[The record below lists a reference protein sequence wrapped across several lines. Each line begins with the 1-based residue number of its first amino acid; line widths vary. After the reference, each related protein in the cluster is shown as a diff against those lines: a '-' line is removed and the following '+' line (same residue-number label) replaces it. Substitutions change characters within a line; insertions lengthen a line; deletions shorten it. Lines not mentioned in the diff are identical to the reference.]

1 MSGALQ
7 VLNFISQ
14 MTRAPPGSFL
24 AAILIELKSEC
35 MRSPKAWLFS
45 ALRVLSKGIY
55 IPKEGSLLDRV
66 EKLLD
71 RIRENKISYFHS
83 FFKDRYSNTLLHAAH
98 DRLANRPRDP
108 HNKVRILHAW
118 ADGAGRAS
126 SIFDVS
132 RWSSSS
138 LHLVALLMLGE
149 LPVNRTRA
157 YFTRRTHLRKFCTS
171 QFCKRACLHCL
182 MTGDTL
188 VLDSEWHW
196 IFDCT
201 HFEELRFKL
210 PVLDR
215 AIRECRN
222 YGDRGFATVDN
233 LVSLLK
239 KVQTQYCLGVSLGS
253 FIRQAISVR
262 ESWMSE
268 VCARGRPCN
277 PPEHWARNL
286 FIDPP
291 SDEEFPAE
299 VAENFDDGQ
308 PWHNAPD
315 ELSCGEL
322 WRALDENM

>member
-1 MSGALQ
+1 
-7 VLNFISQ
+7 
-14 MTRAPPGSFL
+14 
-24 AAILIELKSEC
+24 
-35 MRSPKAWLFS
+35 
-45 ALRVLSKGIY
+45 
-55 IPKEGSLLDRV
+55 
-66 EKLLD
+66 
-71 RIRENKISYFHS
+71 
-83 FFKDRYSNTLLHAAH
+83 
-98 DRLANRPRDP
+98 
-108 HNKVRILHAW
+108 
-118 ADGAGRAS
+118 
-126 SIFDVS
+126 
-132 RWSSSS
+132 
-138 LHLVALLMLGE
+138 
-149 LPVNRTRA
+149 
-157 YFTRRTHLRKFCTS
+157 
-171 QFCKRACLHCL
+171 

-188 VLDSEWHW
+188 VLDSELHW

-291 SDEEFPAE
+291 SDEEFPAY
-299 VAENFDDGQ
+299 VAENFVDGQ

>member
-1 MSGALQ
+1 
-7 VLNFISQ
+7 
-14 MTRAPPGSFL
+14 
-24 AAILIELKSEC
+24 
-35 MRSPKAWLFS
+35 
-45 ALRVLSKGIY
+45 
-55 IPKEGSLLDRV
+55 
-66 EKLLD
+66 
-71 RIRENKISYFHS
+71 
-83 FFKDRYSNTLLHAAH
+83 
-98 DRLANRPRDP
+98 
-108 HNKVRILHAW
+108 
-118 ADGAGRAS
+118 
-126 SIFDVS
+126 
-132 RWSSSS
+132 
-138 LHLVALLMLGE
+138 MLGE

-157 YFTRRTHLRKFCTS
+157 YFIRRTHLRKFCTS

-268 VCARGRPCN
+268 VCARGRPCK

-299 VAENFDDGQ
+299 VAENFVEGQ
-308 PWHNAPD
+308 PWFDINIIH
-315 ELSCGEL
+315 
-322 WRALDENM
+322 

>member
-1 MSGALQ
+1 
-7 VLNFISQ
+7 
-14 MTRAPPGSFL
+14 
-24 AAILIELKSEC
+24 
-35 MRSPKAWLFS
+35 
-45 ALRVLSKGIY
+45 
-55 IPKEGSLLDRV
+55 
-66 EKLLD
+66 
-71 RIRENKISYFHS
+71 
-83 FFKDRYSNTLLHAAH
+83 
-98 DRLANRPRDP
+98 
-108 HNKVRILHAW
+108 
-118 ADGAGRAS
+118 
-126 SIFDVS
+126 
-132 RWSSSS
+132 
-138 LHLVALLMLGE
+138 MLGE

-201 HFEELRFKL
+201 HFDELRFKL

-268 VCARGRPCN
+268 VCARGRPCK

-308 PWHNAPD
+308 PWHNATD